1 MSNLF
6 ISSLIA
12 LLFSL
17 FSPFVF
23 SSTDTSFTWHG
34 VVPTIKSQIEKP
46 ITIKSNNIAKKLN
59 NNTWLIEDISQREKH
74 DNKYGIVKILTINI

>member
-23 SSTDTSFTWHG
+23 SSTDTASFTWHG

-59 NNTWLIEDISQREKH
+59 NNTCF
-74 DNKYGIVKILTINI
+74 N